1 MEKKVQFTQDQI
13 KSMFEYVQKR
23 AGNNGKKAED
33 LVFLYNLNTPD
44 KVYVKYTSYSVGD
57 DNSMVSELEVTCI
70 NTDGST
76 SNCYD
81 QFTSLSERMAFA
93 TDFIEIDL
101 NKKGQMVIV

>member
-44 KVYVKYTSYSVGD
+44 KV
-57 DNSMVSELEVTCI
+57 
-70 NTDGST
+70 
-76 SNCYD
+76 
-81 QFTSLSERMAFA
+81 
-93 TDFIEIDL
+93 
-101 NKKGQMVIV
+101 